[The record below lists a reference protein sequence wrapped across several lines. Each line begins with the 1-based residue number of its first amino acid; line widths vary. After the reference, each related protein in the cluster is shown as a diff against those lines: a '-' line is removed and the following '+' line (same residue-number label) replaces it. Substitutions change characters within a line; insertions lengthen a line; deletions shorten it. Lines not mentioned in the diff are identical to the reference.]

1 MNQTKILIDENQVYS
16 QINPQKYGFQT
27 RPQQKQYSPII
38 KGYFPKES
46 SVKEMAI
53 KKLNTTLTLI
63 LGVFILMT
71 LVSYYF
77 ATADEIVLND
87 LSRQTT
93 LLNDENSDLQ
103 NRLDKLKSFNNVD
116 FTMQKYNFLQK
127 AKQVMEVPAVVAP
140 ITSEKKNLAQKPFAW
155 SIGY

>member
-1 MNQTKILIDENQVYS
+1 MNQAQIFIDEKQVIS
-16 QINPQKYGFQT
+16 NVNTKQNFQT
-27 RPQQKQYSPII
+27 KPKQLYSPII

-46 SVKEMAI
+46 SIKEMAI
-53 KKLNTTLTLI
+53 RKVNTTLTVI
-63 LGVFILMT
+63 LGVFIVLT

-93 LLNDENSDLQ
+93 ILNDENSDLQ

-127 AKQVMEVPAVVAP
+127 AKQVIEVPAVASPLAVA
-140 ITSEKKNLAQKPFAW
+140 KKNIAQKPFGW